1 MAEKKT
7 PYWQQAALVAPAFGA
22 KAVLGDWP
30 EGALEHAVTARVGGS
45 SKPWS
50 RLFAQG
56 FKGRGGGRALGG
68 IAGIT
73 TAPLYLKGLQMAGSK
88 DPSERHKGIA
98 LLAGSSAVFAGQKG
112 ALEGLFQH
120 QAAGASRTEA
130 VAKGLHLGLSRSLSK
145 IPFAVM
151 MGMGVAAGR
160 HDGRGKEGPLRKY
173 VVPGVTGA
181 ALGGLS
187 RASED
192 VGRHMSDRS
201 FRSLVKAL
209 PKTMPA
215 AAGGAVGGLFGGLVL
230 AKVVDMATKTVAPKK
245 KEASIEKV
253 ALVLPSL
260 AAIGSFLAHAPV
272 HLATELPVLGALHQA
287 ERIGFGYGKAGR
299 WAARVPGV
307 RRAAQALQEA
317 RARHMAIGIREGLA
331 GKADLGWR
339 GGLMLGATIPELAVT
354 RHAGRGLGRLLRNV
368 PEGQREKVLD
378 FLKRNVETRPTLL
391 HTPHGDPTPVL
402 SSLPDAIDRAV
413 GRKALTAERK
423 TWLGKKLQSAYD
435 TATLGG
441 RGVLGPGLPF
451 PRHLQAASKWR
462 AHGPNVA
469 LSAAG
474 VPLALGAAPLM
485 GVTGASGYALGTLG
499 AHLGFGGVKGLV
511 VQTSGVKRI
520 AKRELGSGLA
530 RGVAPGAFP
539 DRPGSKVK
547 QFLAESFGTPSA
559 FDAERMFEAGSR
571 TVMNDVMERAA
582 RVTPAPRRT
591 ALDHIKAVLKNP
603 KSREGQDVLKRFA
616 PTPQQRRLAAMAAL
630 GGGGVAM
637 LHNRQNRGA
646 V

>member
-22 KAVLGDWP
+22 KAILGDWP
-30 EGALEHAVTARVGGS
+30 EGALEHAVTARAGGS
-45 SKPWS
+45 SKPWN

-56 FKGRGGGRALGG
+56 FRGRGGGRALGG

-130 VAKGLHLGLSRSLSK
+130 VAKGLHLGLSRSISK

-160 HDGRGKEGPLRKY
+160 HDDKESPFRKY
-173 VVPGVTGA
+173 VMPGVTGA

-192 VGRHMSDRS
+192 LGRHMSDRS

-215 AAGGAVGGLFGGLVL
+215 AAGGAAGGLFGGLVL
-230 AKVVDMATKTVAPKK
+230 AKVVDMATKTLTSRK
-245 KEASIEKV
+245 KEASVEKV
-253 ALVLPSL
+253 AFPVVEPVLGAL
-260 AAIGSFLAHAPV
+260 G
-272 HLATELPVLGALHQA
+272 HLAKELPILGALHQA
-287 ERIGFGYGKAGR
+287 ERVGFGYGRAGR
-299 WAARVPGV
+299 WAARIPGV
-307 RRAAQALQEA
+307 RRAAQSLQEA
-317 RARHMAIGIREGLA
+317 RSRHMAIGIREGLA

-339 GGLMLGATIPELAVT
+339 GGLMLGATVPELAVT

-368 PEGQREKVLD
+368 PEGQRERVLD
-378 FLKRNVETRPTLL
+378 FLKRNVETRPTLM

-402 SSLPDAIDRAV
+402 NSLPDAVDRAV

-423 TWLGKKLQSAYD
+423 TWLGKKLQAAYD

-441 RGVLGPGLPF
+441 RDVLGPGLPF
-451 PRHLQAASKWR
+451 PRHLQAASKLR
-462 AHGPNVA
+462 EHGPNVA
-469 LSAAG
+469 LAAAG
-474 VPLALGAAPLM
+474 VPLALGAGAPGL
-485 GVTGASGYALGTLG
+485 ALGTLG

-511 VQTSGVKRI
+511 VQTSGVKRV

-530 RGVAPGAFP
+530 RGIAPGAFP
-539 DRPGSKVK
+539 ERSGSRVK

-582 RVTPAPRRT
+582 RVTPAPQRT
-591 ALDHIKAVLKNP
+591 ALDHLKTVLKHP
-603 KSREGQDVLKRFA
+603 KSREGQDVLKRFTPA
-616 PTPQQRRLAAMAAL
+616 PSQQRLAAMAAL